1 MFLSNKQL
9 KELKKN
15 NWTPMETEDG
25 TAWFGG
31 KTHSSLAKYISKDE
45 IENFQDI
52 DFLVIGYS
60 RNSKAIDFTSDWEKM
75 RDFFQIAKE
84 EFLASYSYVT
94 EAEYDATAKKVKGAD
109 K

>member
-15 NWTPMETEDG
+15 NWTPMETKDG

-31 KTHSSLAKYISKDE
+31 KTHNSLANYISKDE

-52 DFLVIGYS
+52 DFLVIAWSNVNGL
-60 RNSKAIDFTSDWEKM
+60 
-75 RDFFQIAKE
+75 KE
-84 EFLASYSYVT
+84 ET
-94 EAEYDATAKKVKGAD
+94 ND
-109 K
+109 

>member
-15 NWTPMETEDG
+15 NWTPMKTEDG

-52 DFLVIGYS
+52 DFLVIAWSNVNGL
-60 RNSKAIDFTSDWEKM
+60 
-75 RDFFQIAKE
+75 KE
-84 EFLASYSYVT
+84 GT
-94 EAEYDATAKKVKGAD
+94 ND
-109 K
+109 